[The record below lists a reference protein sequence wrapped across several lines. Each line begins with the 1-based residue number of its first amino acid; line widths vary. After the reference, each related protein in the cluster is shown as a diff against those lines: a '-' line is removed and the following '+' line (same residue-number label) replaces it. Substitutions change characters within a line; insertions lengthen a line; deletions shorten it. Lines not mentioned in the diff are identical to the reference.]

1 MERKLFFG
9 EPFRKIKV
17 EESVKN
23 LKNGKAACKDDKDEV
38 TRDMIEGGGGVVWT
52 EFGSCVI
59 WPLRVLLCL
68 KTRGW
73 L

>member
-1 MERKLFFG
+1 MERKLFFR
-9 EPFRKIKV
+9 EPIRKIKV
-17 EESVKN
+17 EKSVKN
-23 LKNGKAACKDDKDEV
+23 LKNGKAAGKDEV
-38 TRDMIEGGGGVVWT
+38 TRDMIEDGGGVVWT